1 MLTKGSEN
9 CNSTKLFHTSSI
21 LDVRFPTL
29 HKIVSK
35 ILPWYSPL
43 LPAMAIVGQPGS
55 SNRVVSKQQPLY
67 GSCLCAMTTRS
78 LNVLLP
84 SIAKLVVVV
93 LEVVVAASSSLILIG
108 GAHGGSRLRTT
119 SAQNNVTKST
129 IWEA

>member
-93 LEVVVAASSSLILIG
+93 LEVTVAASSSSSSLILIG
-108 GAHGGSRLRTT
+108 GAHGGS
-119 SAQNNVTKST
+119 AQNNVTKST